1 MHSPVVPDDLT
12 LLLNNYHPM
21 KKTDFRQFSHREKL
35 ATLTHLYLELR
46 LPLAEARRAA
56 KTDLQMDSQAAGLET
71 TRLSGDDY
79 ADVPGLP

>member
-1 MHSPVVPDDLT
+1 
-12 LLLNNYHPM
+12 M
-21 KKTDFRQFSHREKL
+21 KKIDFRLFSQLEKL

-56 KTDLQMDSQAAGLET
+56 KTDLQMDSHAAGLET